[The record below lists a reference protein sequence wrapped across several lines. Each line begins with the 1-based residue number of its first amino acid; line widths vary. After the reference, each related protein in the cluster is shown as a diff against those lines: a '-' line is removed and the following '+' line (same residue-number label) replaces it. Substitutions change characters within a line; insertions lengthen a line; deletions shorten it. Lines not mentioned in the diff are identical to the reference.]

1 MGKLNIN
8 KTESENHFL
17 NSFVAHSI
25 DENIEL
31 KKRLET
37 NDFYSEFISE
47 KSKKLL
53 DEALELS
60 NSKGVSIL
68 EALNIV
74 KDNFKISIANE

>member
-17 NSFVAHSI
+17 NSFVANSI

-53 DEALELS
+53 DEAIELS
-60 NSKGVSIL
+60 NAKDISIL

-74 KDNFKISIANE
+74 QDNFKISIANE